1 MSVPVHRRE
10 YPELPLWRSMERR
23 WAEIALY
30 FDPWAPEEALK
41 TSIRSELV
49 STLGLSWVL
58 LLLTGFVQAI
68 LRAVIGRL
76 RLLTGEMPP
85 HSDMIS
91 GVQRAC
97 DGDDKREF
105 LALPA
110 IATRVLH
117 PAEGDTPPEDT
128 SRFPRWW
135 LDQPKD
141 WFASS
146 HIIDRQGGG
155 RPFELSQWIVQA
167 VTDQMR
173 RQTIAN
179 VTRVSSRTRLALTLY
194 NSTDCSSTGLRR
206 RALSNLAPSEPAE
219 GEYVGDESWYRGPVQ
234 RGRGE
239 TRSDSS

>member
-1 MSVPVHRRE
+1 
-10 YPELPLWRSMERR
+10 MERR

-110 IATRVLH
+110 TRESSWRYLRLQRGFCIPQRATRL
-117 PAEGDTPPEDT
+117 PRTPVAFRAGGWI
-128 SRFPRWW
+128 SR
-135 LDQPKD
+135 KTG
-141 WFASS
+141 S
-146 HIIDRQGGG
+146 
-155 RPFELSQWIVQA
+155 
-167 VTDQMR
+167 R
-173 RQTIAN
+173 R
-179 VTRVSSRTRLALTLY
+179 LT
-194 NSTDCSSTGLRR
+194 
-206 RALSNLAPSEPAE
+206 
-219 GEYVGDESWYRGPVQ
+219 
-234 RGRGE
+234 
-239 TRSDSS
+239 